1 MARTLSTRR
10 LTATCVTACVVT
22 CLICCSGAAAD
33 YAVQA
38 CGSNP
43 NFFVFAGS
51 SSSSGIA
58 VGARCPVGSFNGA
71 GLSVSS
77 SGTSTKGQA
86 GRLQVNAPA
95 GLELLGATADQIASV
110 GVNDGGDWGGGFYWA
125 GGGVATNDQTDQNP
139 NVGMVFPAPSSY
151 WGLQMV
157 CGKATCSANALL
169 AVQAVTLYVRETTPP
184 NFAATGLWQASGWI
198 RGSWPFFAWSDSPS
212 GVCAISTTLNGL
224 PIASTSSSS
233 DTSYVFHQCAAPA
246 INQTV
251 DTSRYGNGALAA
263 RPDLKRCRRGSRLHL
278 GHDRC
283 RQSPA
288 HCLAVRAGGRSLDG
302 RHAIRDGD
310 CVRRPFR
317 CRWDLV
323 LGRRRSRSVVFGEL
337 GAGTS
342 ERHGW
347 PAPGAVLC
355 GEQRGRS
362 QRGAWDLGD

>member
-1 MARTLSTRR
+1 MMVET
-10 LTATCVTACVVT
+10 
-22 CLICCSGAAAD
+22 
-33 YAVQA
+33 
-38 CGSNP
+38 
-43 NFFVFAGS
+43 
-51 SSSSGIA
+51 
-58 VGARCPVGSFNGA
+58 GA
-71 GLSVSS
+71 G
-77 SGTSTKGQA
+77 
-86 GRLQVNAPA
+86 
-95 GLELLGATADQIASV
+95 ASI
-110 GVNDGGDWGGGFYWA
+110 WA

-224 PIASTSSSS
+224 PIASTSSPS
-233 DTSYVFHQCAAPA
+233 DTSYVFHQCAAPP

-251 DTSRYGNGALAA
+251 DTSRYGNGALPLVLSSSDAA
-263 RPDLKRCRRGSRLHL
+263 GV
-278 GHDRC
+278 
-283 RQSPA
+283 PA
-288 HCLAVRAGGRSLDG
+288 STSATIDVDNLQPTCLAIRAGGRSLDG
-302 RHAIRDGD
+302 RHAICDGD

-317 CRWDLV
+317 CRWDLCSV
-323 LGRRRSRSVVFGEL
+323 DGARRSVVFGEL

-342 ERHGW
+342 QRRGW
-347 PAPGAVLC
+347 PASGAVLC

>member
-1 MARTLSTRR
+1 M
-10 LTATCVTACVVT
+10 
-22 CLICCSGAAAD
+22 
-33 YAVQA
+33 
-38 CGSNP
+38 
-43 NFFVFAGS
+43 
-51 SSSSGIA
+51 
-58 VGARCPVGSFNGA
+58 
-71 GLSVSS
+71 
-77 SGTSTKGQA
+77 
-86 GRLQVNAPA
+86 NAPA

-224 PIASTSSSS
+224 PIASTSSPS

-251 DTSRYGNGALAA
+251 DTSRYGNGAL
-263 RPDLKRCRRGSRLHL
+263 P
-278 GHDRC
+278 
-283 RQSPA
+283 
-288 HCLAVRAGGRSLDG
+288 
-302 RHAIRDGD
+302 
-310 CVRRPFR
+310 
-317 CRWDLV
+317 LV
-323 LGRRRSRSVVFGEL
+323 LTSSDAAGVPASTSATIDVDNLQPTVSLSGPADAPSTAGTQYVTATASAGPSGVDGISCSVDGARRSVVSGEL

-362 QRGAWDLGD
+362 QRRAWDLGD